1 MVNSST
7 PRASSPGRVAR
18 RRAATRA
25 RLLAAAQRLAGDG
38 APVTVAQIAADADVA
53 LASFYTHFESKE
65 ALFAEL
71 IRDTMAEL
79 AARLAARSVDTDPA
93 LAFAAALRAFWAWF
107 AEDLERSRYVL
118 RGAHTNDV
126 LGPTVGATLAAL
138 IERGRLAGRFR
149 IVSTEVAAFL
159 IGGGIIGATGGHL
172 NGRLTAPDLDIE
184 LTTQA
189 LQLLGLPPR
198 AARKAAT
205 DPRTAAG
212 LGHG

>member
-1 MVNSST
+1 MTNSSSQS
-7 PRASSPGRVAR
+7 REAGRVAR

-25 RLLAAAQRLAGDG
+25 RLLAAAQRLAGAG
-38 APVTVAQIAADADVA
+38 APVTVAQIAAEADVA

-79 AARLAARSVDTDPA
+79 AARLAALSADTDPA

-107 AEDLERSRYVL
+107 AEDLDRSRYVL
-118 RGAHTNDV
+118 RGAHANDV
-126 LGPTVGATLAAL
+126 LGPTVGTTLATL

-149 IVSTEVAAFL
+149 VASTEVAAFL

-172 NGRLTAPDLDIE
+172 SGRLTAPDLDIE

-205 DPRTAAG
+205 DPRTEDAA
-212 LGHG
+212 LPPR